1 MSKIR
6 RGMTIRW
13 WRKNRV
19 ALVQIE
25 GIITDSQFGASRDEV
40 LDALEQ
46 VESVGARAAVV
57 RINSPGGTVGAAQEM
72 HDGIKEVRKKGIPV
86 VAALGDVAASGGLYV
101 ALAAD
106 KIVSNPGTITGSIG
120 VIVKAHNLRQL
131 YEKIGIEEERI
142 KSGRYKDILSTFRP
156 LTDEERAL
164 LQDVIDDTYEQFLR
178 AVVQGRH
185 LPEERVRAFADGRIF
200 TGRQAKQ
207 WGLVDE
213 LGGLQRAVEL
223 AAQMGGIVGKP
234 KKVTITPRKRG
245 LLGRLFTAMDRVEL
259 EIELL
264 RGLGGV
270 PLWLMP
276 M

>member
-1 MSKIR
+1 
-6 RGMTIRW
+6 MTIRW

-164 LQDVIDDTYEQFLR
+164 LQDVINDTYEQFLR

-234 KKVTITPRKRG
+234 KKVPITPRKRG